1 MGKKLLK
8 FKSQKGIYLMVQCP
22 LLFYDFSEKQ
32 RKSVVLT
39 QNTKGNMMFL
49 IVHCWNALSRSCI
62 QNVTSSAVGVYSNN
76 FTQGECLELLPIPF
90 ATSCHCFSRGHFPTS

>member
-49 IVHCWNALSRSCI
+49 IVHC
-62 QNVTSSAVGVYSNN
+62 
-76 FTQGECLELLPIPF
+76 
-90 ATSCHCFSRGHFPTS
+90 